1 MDKIIFAMPGNE
13 SVANKIA
20 LKLEL
25 PVGEMELR
33 SFPDAETYVRL
44 LSDVSK
50 KEVIIVCTL
59 YQPDSKL
66 LPLYFLSKLLK
77 DFGAEKITLM
87 APYLSYM
94 RQDKRFHDG
103 EAITSNYF
111 ASLISS
117 FADELITIDPHLHRR
132 NSMSEIYSIPCKVL
146 HAAPL
151 ISNWIT
157 ENIEMP
163 LLVGPDSESE
173 QWVKETAEKIKT
185 PYIVL
190 SKIRI
195 SDTEVKISVPEVEQ
209 FKQHTPV
216 LIDDIISTARTMMVT
231 AEHLSEAGL
240 KPVTCIGVHGLFA
253 GNAYNELLQAGVGKI
268 ITCNTIPHHTNKI
281 DMSELIINSLK
292 C

>member
-20 LKLEL
+20 LKIEL

-59 YQPDSKL
+59 NQPDSKL

-77 DFGAEKITLM
+77 DFGAEKITLV

>member
-77 DFGAEKITLM
+77 DFGAEKITLV